1 MKRIKLIQLVKEVIA
16 EQQLNE
22 NYIATQILK
31 KAKAAIENGSEVTVL
46 GTPIKKV
53 VVAGGAFFPADGSA
67 SIRIPDIEDLTSDI
81 LIDGEPIEIE
91 IPEPKPYID
100 TRTPEEIEAAIQA
113 HMDRYGPGGGQDT
126 AFGRRTFD

>member
-1 MKRIKLIQLVKEVIA
+1 MKRIKLVQLIKEVIA

-22 NYIATQILK
+22 NYIATQFLK

-53 VVAGGAFFPADGSA
+53 VIPAGAFLPVDGSA
-67 SIRIPDIEDLTSDI
+67 SIRISDIEDLASDI

-91 IPEPKPYID
+91 IPEPKPRID
-100 TRTPEEIEAAIQA
+100 TRTPEEIEAAA
-113 HMDRYGPGGGQDT
+113 KAFMDRYGPGGGYET
-126 AFGRRTFD
+126 PLGRRTFD